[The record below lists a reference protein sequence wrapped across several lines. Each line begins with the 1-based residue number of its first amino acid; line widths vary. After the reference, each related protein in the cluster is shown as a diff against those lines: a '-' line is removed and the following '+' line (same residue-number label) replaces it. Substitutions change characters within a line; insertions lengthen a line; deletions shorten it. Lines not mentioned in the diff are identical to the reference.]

1 MVNFLSPRISF
12 KCHTPLSGEGVP
24 SPCSVSAT
32 GPVSRNAQEFGIS
45 QACRFCNVRAGLSS
59 SNLWGSKVLAQSL
72 QTALRGPPASN
83 FAGLRLTI
91 QHSQASEAFWQ
102 LAGLRIA
109 SQLAA
114 HVGLMWTHLALMWA
128 HLALM
133 WTHLALMWTHLALVW
148 THLRFLATRGPTNR
162 FLATRGPTNRFL
174 ATRRPTNR
182 FLVARRPTKSL
193 PRLIWHSCVEPS
205 GRALTALMK
214 HQLRYGTCCT
224 TCSTTGNTTKR
235 VGCDQ
240 FLSYHV

>member
-1 MVNFLSPRISF
+1 MPYTSLWGGCSQPLFCVSYRPCFEECPRIWYF
-12 KCHTPLSGEGVP
+12 
-24 SPCSVSAT
+24 
-32 GPVSRNAQEFGIS
+32 
-45 QACRFCNVRAGLSS
+45 AGLSI
-59 SNLWGSKVLAQSL
+59 LQRACGPELKQSL
-72 QTALRGPPASN
+72 GLKSACKEPPNGFKGAPSQQLR
-83 FAGLRLTI
+83 GLRLTI

-162 FLATRGPTNRFL
+162 FLATR
-174 ATRRPTNR
+174 RPTNR

-205 GRALTALMK
+205 GGALTALMK